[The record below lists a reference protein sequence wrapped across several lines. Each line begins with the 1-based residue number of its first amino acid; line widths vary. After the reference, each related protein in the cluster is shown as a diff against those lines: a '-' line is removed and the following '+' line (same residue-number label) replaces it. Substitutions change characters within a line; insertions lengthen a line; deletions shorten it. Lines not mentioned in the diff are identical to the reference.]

1 MRMERPDTD
10 NWHSMVGDVPIHLS
24 GTYGPWHTKQ
34 YKTGSGT
41 QNMIQSR
48 KKTKF
53 ICFFEFWQV
62 LANDV
67 TLNGKKFGCDVT
79 AQLSGLFLTLAP
91 PPLASRAQAGEV
103 PPAGKS
109 TLTLAQRHFAPS
121 SVNSSKHSQLPKLI
135 RYRLAKSEIRY
146 LTKKLLH

>member
-1 MRMERPDTD
+1 MAK
-10 NWHSMVGDVPIHLS
+10 SL
-24 GTYGPWHTKQ
+24 
-34 YKTGSGT
+34 
-41 QNMIQSR
+41 
-48 KKTKF
+48 
-53 ICFFEFWQV
+53 
-62 LANDV
+62 DV
-67 TLNGKKFGCDVT
+67 TSP

-146 LTKKLLH
+146 LKKKLLSKRSIQKRSRWVKKMVTAGFAGGDHHLRTAQHLIRSRSRNSTPPLSRELQ